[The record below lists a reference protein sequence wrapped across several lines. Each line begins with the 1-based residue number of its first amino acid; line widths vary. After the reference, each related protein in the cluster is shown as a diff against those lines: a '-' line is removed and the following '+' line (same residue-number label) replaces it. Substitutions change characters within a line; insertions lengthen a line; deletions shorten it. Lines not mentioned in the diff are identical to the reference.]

1 MKSTL
6 RKIGNSRG
14 ILIPASFLAACE
26 IDNEIE
32 LRLDGKRIVI
42 EPLRA
47 PRDGWFEGYDDAK
60 DQDAWSDLIE
70 TDIENEDWEW

>member
-32 LRLDGKRIVI
+32 LRLDGNRIVI

-47 PRDGWFEGYDDAK
+47 PRAGWFEGYDDVT
-60 DQDAWSDLIE
+60 DRDIWPDLIE
-70 TDIENEDWEW
+70 TGIENEDWEW